1 MATLKKGDQEPSFS
15 LVDQEGKEV
24 KLSDLKGKKVRL

>member
-1 MATLKKGDQEPSFS
+1 MATLKKGDQALSFS

-24 KLSDLKGKKVRL
+24 KLSDFKRGKVLL